1 MRRLTFPLI
10 LAALSFNHTTWSA
23 ELADS
28 YDPFTL
34 GDSELSRFYVFDD
47 ADARQRR
54 RAFKAGAA
62 WSKSVT

>member
-1 MRRLTFPLI
+1 MRRLTSSLI
-10 LAALSFNHTTWSA
+10 LATLSFSHGIGSA

-47 ADARQRR
+47 ANARQRR
-54 RAFKAGAA
+54 RAFKAGVA
-62 WSKSVT
+62 WSNSIT